1 VRSEPTKSYFD
12 EIATGWEKLREGF
25 FSDRIREKAIFAAS
39 VGAGRVAADIGA
51 GTGFIAEGLVRRGVK
66 VIAVDES
73 EKMLDELS
81 RRLPIGSVDCRLGS
95 AERIPIEDEAVDY
108 VFANML
114 LHHVEEP
121 SRAIREMARV
131 LRPGGVVLITDL
143 DRHEFEFLKTEQH
156 DRWKGFERESLSGW
170 LQGAGLTNVAV
181 ESLGEDCCAKS
192 SKGEEEAT
200 VSIFIASGRKGNER
214 FKK

>member
-1 VRSEPTKSYFD
+1 MNSYFD
-12 EIATGWEKLREGF
+12 EIATEWEKLRESF
-25 FSDRIREKAIFAAS
+25 FSDRVREKAILAAS
-39 VGAGRVAADIGA
+39 VGAGGVAADIGA
-51 GTGFIAEGLVRRGVK
+51 GTGFITEGLVRRGVK

-81 RRLPIGSVDCRLGS
+81 RRMPVSGVERRVGS

-131 LRPGGVVLITDL
+131 LRPGGGRRRHRPRQSRGRVSQ
-143 DRHEFEFLKTEQH
+143 DRAARPLEGFRERVSVELVTGGGAHECCCGISRRGLLHQI
-156 DRWKGFERESLSGW
+156 FERRCGGDREHL
-170 LQGAGLTNVAV
+170 LRFRM
-181 ESLGEDCCAKS
+181 
-192 SKGEEEAT
+192 EA
-200 VSIFIASGRKGNER
+200 R
-214 FKK
+214 

>member
-1 VRSEPTKSYFD
+1 
-12 EIATGWEKLREGF
+12 
-25 FSDRIREKAIFAAS
+25 
-39 VGAGRVAADIGA
+39 
-51 GTGFIAEGLVRRGVK
+51 VRRGVK

-73 EKMLDELS
+73 EKMLHEL
-81 RRLPIGSVDCRLGS
+81 RRRIPVSDVECRVGS
-95 AERIPIEDEAVDY
+95 AERIPIDDEAVDY

-131 LRPGGVVLITDL
+131 VLPGGVVVITDL
-143 DRHEFEFLKTEQH
+143 DRHEFEFLRTEQH
-156 DRWKGFERESLSGW
+156 DRWKGFERESVSRW

-192 SKGEEEAT
+192 SKGDEDAT
-200 VSIFIASGRKGNER
+200 VSIFFASGRKPDNR
-214 FKK
+214 FTR

>member
-1 VRSEPTKSYFD
+1 M
-12 EIATGWEKLREGF
+12 
-25 FSDRIREKAIFAAS
+25 
-39 VGAGRVAADIGA
+39 AGGVAADIGA
-51 GTGFIAEGLVRRGVK
+51 GTGFITEGLVRRGVK

-73 EKMLDELS
+73 EKMLDELVGK
-81 RRLPIGSVDCRLGS
+81 RLPGSVDCRLGR
-95 AERIPIEDEAVDY
+95 AERIPIDDEAVDY

-131 LRPGGVVLITDL
+131 LRPGGVVVITDL
-143 DRHEFEFLKTEQH
+143 DRHEFEFLRTEQH
-156 DRWKGFERESLSGW
+156 DRWKGFERESVSRW

-181 ESLGEDCCAKS
+181 ESLGEDCYATS
-192 SKGEEEAT
+192 TKGDEEEAA
-200 VSIFIASGRKGNER
+200 VSIFFASGRKEGRKVNDR